1 VIAKCEE
8 LGTGQ
13 RRIVLVAPTG
23 SGKTVIAAEIAKRAV
38 EQHHYV
44 LFLAHRREIITQ
56 TRDKLIAAGLSPG
69 IVQAGLEKDLR
80 PQANVQVCAIMTLWA
95 RAMRSKTMPL
105 PPGTVLFIDEA
116 HHSRART
123 YQKIIE
129 SYPDAVL
136 YGLTATPCRGD
147 GRGLGNV
154 FDTMIECPQV
164 AALIVGGYLVKSRVY
179 APVPEDVAKGVKTQS
194 GDYVISQLAGRMNTE
209 KLVGDIV
216 THWHKYG
223 QNRASVVFGV
233 DVAHS
238 VHIAAEF
245 LNAGVR
251 AENLDGSTPKGERDA
266 ILARLK
272 SGETKVVSN
281 CMVLTEGFDCP
292 DIGCIILARPTKQ
305 MGLFR
310 QMIGRGLRPA
320 PGKTDVVILDHSGA
334 VYRHGLPEDYVH
346 WTLDVDRRAENPAQ
360 IKRKAGEAP
369 KLRECPQCHVLITKL
384 PCGSCGWMPAQ
395 RRGQDRDFLDGELG
409 LVIGGKA
416 QVGILQPHEQ
426 LQFIVSYAAL
436 LVIAGTLTAGHST
449 SARKRA
455 SRRRGRGVTTHF
467 SIRHR
472 QRKHGPSRA

>member
-1 VIAKCEE
+1 MVYTIAPSSATIIPFSNPQPTDPPKAAANNNNNTTNNLAADTLRPYQTDVIAKCEE

-223 QNRASVVFGV
+223 QNRATVVFGV

-320 PGKTDVVILDHSGA
+320 P
-334 VYRHGLPEDYVH
+334 
-346 WTLDVDRRAENPAQ
+346 WQDRRGDP
-360 IKRKAGEAP
+360 R
-369 KLRECPQCHVLITKL
+369 
-384 PCGSCGWMPAQ
+384 SQ
-395 RRGQDRDFLDGELG
+395 RRCVPARAARGLRSLD
-409 LVIGGKA
+409 A
-416 QVGILQPHEQ
+416 RCR
-426 LQFIVSYAAL
+426 S
-436 LVIAGTLTAGHST
+436 AG
-449 SARKRA
+449 
-455 SRRRGRGVTTHF
+455 
-467 SIRHR
+467 
-472 QRKHGPSRA
+472 